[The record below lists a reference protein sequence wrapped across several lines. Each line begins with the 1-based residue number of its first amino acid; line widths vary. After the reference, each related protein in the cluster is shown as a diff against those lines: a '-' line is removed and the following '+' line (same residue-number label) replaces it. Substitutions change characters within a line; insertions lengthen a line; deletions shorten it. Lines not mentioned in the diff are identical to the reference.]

1 MIDRWCNQLNPTVK
15 RGPFTAEE
23 DRQILAA
30 HAIHG
35 NKWAIISRTIPGR
48 CAQPPPSSPPR
59 STRQTTSYPFL
70 QGTDKF

>member
-48 CAQPPPSSPPR
+48 CAQPPPNRSVLPDDYPSS
-59 STRQTTSYPFL
+59 
-70 QGTDKF
+70 QGTDKLFIS